1 MAAVIVKLSA
11 ALLYPAGQA
20 DAECRGATVGE
31 VIADCCAGRP
41 GLAQRVL
48 GGDGEQLVGIF
59 LNGRS
64 IRQLE
69 GLGTPVADGDEIRL
83 TPPIAGG

>member
-1 MAAVIVKLSA
+1 MAAVVVRVSA
-11 ALLYPAGQA
+11 ALLYPAGPA
-20 DAECRGATVGE
+20 DVEARGGTVAE

-41 GLAQRVL
+41 GLAPRVL
-48 GGDGEQLVGIF
+48 GDDGRQLVGIF

-69 GLGTPVADGDEIRL
+69 GLRTPVADGDEIRL

>member
-1 MAAVIVKLSA
+1 MAAVLVRLSA

-20 DAECRGATVGE
+20 DAQCRGATVAE

-41 GLAQRVL
+41 GLAGRVL
-48 GGDGEQLVGIF
+48 GENGTQLVGIF

-64 IRQLE
+64 IRQLA

>member
-1 MAAVIVKLSA
+1 MAVALVRLSA

-20 DAECRGATVGE
+20 DVECQGSTVEE
-31 VIADCCAGRP
+31 VLEDCCSRRAGLR
-41 GLAQRVL
+41 QRVL
-48 GGDGEQLVGIF
+48 GAEGKQLVGIF

-69 GLGTPVADGDEIRL
+69 GLGTRVSDGDEIRL

>member
-1 MAAVIVKLSA
+1 MAAVLVRLSA

-20 DAECRGATVGE
+20 EAQCKGATVAE
-31 VIADCCAGRP
+31 VIADCCASRP
-41 GLAQRVL
+41 GLAPRVL
-48 GGDGEQLVGIF
+48 GKDGAQLVGIF

-64 IRQLE
+64 IRQLD
-69 GLGTPVADGDEIRL
+69 GLSTAVADGDEIRL

>member
-1 MAAVIVKLSA
+1 MAAVVVRLSA
-11 ALLYPAGQA
+11 ALPYPAGQA
-20 DAECRGATVGE
+20 DVECQGTTVGE

-41 GLAQRVL
+41 GLAQQVL
-48 GGDGEQLVGIF
+48 SDDGRQLVSIF

-64 IRQLE
+64 IRQLD
-69 GLGTPVADGDEIRL
+69 GLRTPVSDGDEIRL

>member
-1 MAAVIVKLSA
+1 MVVRISA
-11 ALLYPAGQA
+11 ALLYPAGPA
-20 DAECRGATVGE
+20 DVECGGATVGE

-41 GLAQRVL
+41 GLAPRVL
-48 GGDGEQLVGIF
+48 GDDGKQLVGIF

-64 IRQLE
+64 IRQLD
-69 GLGTPVADGDEIRL
+69 GLATPVADGDEIRL

>member
-1 MAAVIVKLSA
+1 MAAVVVRISA

-20 DAECRGATVGE
+20 DVACQGATVGE
-31 VIADCCAGRP
+31 VIADCCDGRA
-41 GLAQRVL
+41 GLAGRVL
-48 GGDGEQLVGIF
+48 GDDGKQLVGIF

-64 IRQLE
+64 IRQLD
-69 GLGTPVADGDEIRL
+69 GLLTPVADGDEIRL

>member
-1 MAAVIVKLSA
+1 MVVKLSA

-20 DAECRGATVGE
+20 DVECRGATVGE
-31 VIADCCAGRP
+31 VVADCCAGRP
-41 GLAQRVL
+41 GLAPRVL
-48 GGDGEQLVGIF
+48 GADGKQLVGIF

-69 GLGTPVADGDEIRL
+69 GLSTPVSEGDEIRL